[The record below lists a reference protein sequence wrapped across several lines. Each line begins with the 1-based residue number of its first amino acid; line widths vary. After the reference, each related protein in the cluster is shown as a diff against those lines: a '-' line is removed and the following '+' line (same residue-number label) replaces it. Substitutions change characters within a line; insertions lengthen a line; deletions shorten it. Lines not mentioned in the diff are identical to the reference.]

1 MRFLIVGAGSIGGY
15 FGARLMQ
22 AGADVTFLV
31 REARAAQLRTTGL
44 QVISPLGDVTLAPKL
59 VTADS
64 LTDQFDAI
72 ILSVKAYG
80 LDGAIRDMAPAIGPD
95 SMILPLLN
103 GMRHVE
109 VLTQAFGTKAL
120 IGGLCK
126 ISTTLDEAGR
136 VLQFGRMQEFVYGEM
151 DGATSP
157 RIQALDRIAAP
168 AITGARLSDDI
179 ALEMW
184 EKWTMLSSLGAIT
197 CLMRGTIGEV
207 AATPHGRDVAT
218 ALVAEVVATISAAG
232 RAPRPALV
240 ESVRTMMTQEGSPL
254 TSSMYRDMM
263 QGFAVEADQILGDL
277 VARAKAAGLAVPL
290 LSAAHTHLAVY
301 QAKRAG

>member
-44 QVISPLGDVTLAPKL
+44 QVVSPLGDVTLAPKL
-59 VTADS
+59 VTADR
-64 LTDQFDAI
+64 LTEPFDAI

-136 VLQFGRMQEFVYGEM
+136 VLQFGKMQEFVYGEM

-197 CLMRGTIGEV
+197 CLMRGAIGEV

-277 VARAKAAGLAVPL
+277 VARAKQAGVAVPL

>member
-218 ALVAEVVATISAAG
+218 ALVAEVVATITAAG

-240 ESVRTMMTQEGSPL
+240 ENVRTMMMQEGSPL

-277 VARAKAAGLAVPL
+277 VARAKAAGLGVPL
-290 LSAAHTHLAVY
+290 LTAAHTHLAVY

>member
-44 QVISPLGDVTLAPKL
+44 QVVSPLGDVTLAPKL
-59 VTADS
+59 VTADT
-64 LTDQFDAI
+64 LTASFDVI

-109 VLTQAFGTKAL
+109 VLTQAFGANAL

-151 DGATSP
+151 DGTASP

-207 AATPHGRDVAT
+207 AATPHGRDFAT
-218 ALVAEVVATISAAG
+218 ALVAEVVATVSAAG
-232 RAPRPALV
+232 RPPRPALV

-277 VARAKAAGLAVPL
+277 VARAKQAEVAVPL

-301 QAKRAG
+301 QAKR

>member
-31 REARAAQLRTTGL
+31 RDARAAQLRTTGL
-44 QVISPLGDVTLAPKL
+44 QVVSPLGDVTLAPKL
-59 VTADS
+59 VTADR
-64 LTDQFDAI
+64 LTEPFDAI

-136 VLQFGRMQEFVYGEM
+136 VLQFGKMQEFVYGEM

-197 CLMRGTIGEV
+197 CLMRGAIGEV

-240 ESVRTMMTQEGSPL
+240 ENVRTMMTQEGSPL

-277 VARAKAAGLAVPL
+277 VARAKHAGVAVPL

-301 QAKRAG
+301 QAKR